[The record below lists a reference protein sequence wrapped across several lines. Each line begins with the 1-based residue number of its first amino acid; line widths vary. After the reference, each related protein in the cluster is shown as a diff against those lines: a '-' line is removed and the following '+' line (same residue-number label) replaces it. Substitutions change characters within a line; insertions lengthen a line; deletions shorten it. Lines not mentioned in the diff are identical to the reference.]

1 MHRPAPSLLIVTGLV
16 LMISAPRLARASDS
30 SPSPRPE
37 LVPADVPVEDLGQS
51 TRLEASI
58 PFDPALGSAVMV
70 AALGAAG
77 PPPLPAPDQPG
88 SLLYPLALPAQGL
101 DPWGWRFSES
111 RGRWRMHT
119 GLDLMAPRGTPVLAA
134 LPGRVHLVAWIDGYG
149 LTVVL
154 DHGDGRRTLY
164 AHLDAVAVRPGQ
176 DVRGGEVLAQVGMTG
191 RTSGPHLHFE
201 LRSQESGRWLAHDP
215 TPLLPAVR
223 SLPLLAADRDKGP
236 QTISAAV
243 VALPGPPPMLP
254 PLVASE
260 SSRAIP

>member
-1 MHRPAPSLLIVTGLV
+1 MHRLA
-16 LMISAPRLARASDS
+16 SAPVIVATLALLVTALPVVQASAS

-37 LVPADVPVEDLGQS
+37 LVPADVPVADLGQS
-51 TRLEASI
+51 QGLAASI
-58 PFDPALGSAVMV
+58 PFDPALVG
-70 AALGAAG
+70 ALTVAAG

-101 DPWGWRFSES
+101 DPWGWRYSEA

-119 GLDLMAPRGTPVLAA
+119 GVDLMAPRGTPVLAA
-134 LPGRVHLVAWIDGYG
+134 LPGRVHLIEWIDGYG

-176 DVRGGEVLAQVGMTG
+176 SVRGGEVLAKVGMTG

-201 LRSQESGRWLAHDP
+201 LRSLESGRWLARDP
-215 TPLLPAVR
+215 SPLLPAVR
-223 SLPLLAADRDKGP
+223 SLPLLAAEGEQRPVP

-243 VALPGPPPMLP
+243 RPFTGPPPMLP
-254 PLVASE
+254 PLAASD
-260 SSRAIP
+260 SQRATP